1 MFLRSV
7 VSKRAPNS
15 DGSEMNLACVFPGQG
30 SQAVGML
37 CGLAKSSPVIR
48 ETFTEASD
56 YLGRDLWSL
65 AAAGPEE
72 ELNRT
77 ENTQPVM
84 LAAGVAVWRAWRA
97 AHGEHSKLMA
107 GHSLGEYTALVCA
120 GKLMFSEAVL
130 LVQARA
136 RAMQTAVP
144 EGEGAMAAILGLE
157 DEQVVELCAR
167 AAEDQT
173 VSPVNF
179 NAPAQ
184 IVIAG
189 NTAAVERAMKLA
201 NLFGAKRVMRL
212 SVSVP
217 AHSALMKPA
226 AKGFAAQIAQTR
238 IALTEIVVLHNVD
251 AASHNSVDDI
261 RDALVRQMYSP
272 VRWVQ
277 TVRALAAEGIG
288 TILEMGPG
296 RVLTG
301 LNKRIDK
308 SLQCLSIFD
317 PVSLKQALSR
327 SSHMGRA
334 PA

>member
-1 MFLRSV
+1 
-7 VSKRAPNS
+7 
-15 DGSEMNLACVFPGQG
+15 MNFACVFPGQG

-37 CGLAKSSPVIR
+37 CELAEASPVVR
-48 ETFTEASD
+48 ETFAEASD
-56 YLGRDLWSL
+56 GLGMDLWSL
-65 AAAGPEE
+65 VAAGPGE

-77 ENTQPVM
+77 ENTQPAM

-97 AHGEHSKLMA
+97 ADGGRPRAMA

-120 GKLMFSEAVL
+120 GMLAFSEAVP

-136 RAMQTAVP
+136 RAMQHAVS

-157 DEQVVELCAR
+157 GEQVVDLCAR
-167 AAEDQT
+167 AAQDQV

-184 IVIAG
+184 VVIAG
-189 NTAAVERAMKLA
+189 NTTAVERAMRLA
-201 NLFGAKRVMRL
+201 NQSGAKRVVRL

-226 AKGFAAQIAQTR
+226 AEAFAARLAQTR
-238 IALTEIVVLHNVD
+238 IASSEIAVLHNVN
-251 AASHNSVDDI
+251 AASHNDVKDI
-261 RDALVRQMYSP
+261 RNALVRQLYSP

-277 TVRALAAEGIG
+277 TVRTLAAEGIE

-308 SLQCLSIFD
+308 SLQCLSVFD
-317 PVSLKQALSR
+317 PASLERALSHA
-327 SSHMGRA
+327 SDVDQASA
-334 PA
+334 